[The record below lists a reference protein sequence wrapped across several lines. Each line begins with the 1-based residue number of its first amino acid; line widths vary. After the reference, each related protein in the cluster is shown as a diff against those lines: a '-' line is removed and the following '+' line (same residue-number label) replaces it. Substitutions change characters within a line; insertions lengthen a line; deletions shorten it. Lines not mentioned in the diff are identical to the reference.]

1 MAKSDGE
8 PRSKVSARLE
18 SLQAEMLAA
27 GDFDRTACQPSELE
41 GLEILPPL
49 YETVEG
55 IRTDLAERSE
65 GLEILPQ
72 LYETVEAIRA
82 ELAERLEGLEM
93 LTQLYESV
101 EGLRQEVADNLD
113 ARNDLNLQELSEKV
127 DNVSSAI
134 YSLDSELQNLASTI
148 EGQGEASRMSIRSAV
163 NNLGSLLRL
172 LVLAAVFMVI
182 RFWPSEWAVH
192 F

>member
-8 PRSKVSARLE
+8 PGSKVSARLE

-27 GDFDRTACQPSELE
+27 GDFDRTACQPSEL
-41 GLEILPPL
+41 
-49 YETVEG
+49 
-55 IRTDLAERSE
+55 E

-163 NNLGSLLRL
+163 NDLGCLLRL
-172 LVLAAVFMVI
+172 LVLAAAFMVI